1 MKALSAKAISAAVLV
16 LGMVA
21 ATAALAHGGGYP
33 RARVGVFIGG
43 PVFSPW
49 WYPYGY
55 PYGYYSPYPYP
66 YAVARPGPTEYIEQ
80 GQSAA
85 APASGSDPY
94 WYYCPEAKAYY
105 PYVDKCAAGWQRVK
119 PQPPF

>member
-1 MKALSAKAISAAVLV
+1 MKALSAKWLSAAALV

-21 ATAALAHGGGYP
+21 ATAAMAHGGGHSH
-33 RARVGVFIGG
+33 ARVGVFIGG

-55 PYGYYSPYPYP
+55 PYSYYYPYP
-66 YAVARPGPTEYIEQ
+66 YAAARPGPTEYIEQ
-80 GQSAA
+80 GQSAS
-85 APASGSDPY
+85 APAAGSDPY

-119 PQPPF
+119 PQPPS

>member
-16 LGMVA
+16 LGVVA
-21 ATAALAHGGGYP
+21 STAALAHGGGYP
-33 RARVGVFIGG
+33 RARVGVYIGG
-43 PVFSPW
+43 PVFGPW

-55 PYGYYSPYPYP
+55 GYPYSYYHPYP
-66 YAVARPGPTEYIEQ
+66 YAVARPSGPTEYIEQ
-80 GQSAA
+80 GQ
-85 APASGSDPY
+85 APAAKSSDPY

-119 PQPPF
+119 PQPPS